1 MNEVHD
7 LEVMLGSS
15 VPIIVVESHEERRLV
30 DVFRQIAIRLGTPL
44 SQWTITEGMARA
56 DIDFE
61 ADTLSKDP
69 ETAVRKLKDSR
80 TAGVYLFLDF
90 HPYITNPVILRTV
103 REIAQDYDKVPRTI
117 VFISHKFD
125 APKEIERYTRHFEL
139 PLPDRETLRK
149 MVSGEARQWA
159 TENPGK
165 RVRAD
170 QKSLDALVGNM
181 MGLNL
186 DDARRL
192 VRNAIYDD
200 GVLSY
205 SDMPEVME
213 AKYKLLN
220 ADSVLAYEYDTARF
234 SEVGGLSRLKE
245 WLAVREA
252 AFRSD
257 SPPDGL
263 SRPKGILLL
272 GVQGCGKSLAAR
284 AVAGTWHVPLLGL
297 DIGAL
302 FNKYIGE
309 TEKNIRQALKMANIM
324 SPCVLWID
332 EIEKGLSQGGD
343 ETGTSQRI
351 LGTLLTWMADQNDGV
366 FIVATANDVSRLPP
380 ELLRKGRLDEIF
392 FVDLPDTETRRTI
405 FSVHMK
411 KRNLDIKALDLDQLA
426 KASEGFSGSEIEQAV
441 VSAFYTAHA
450 EKCQPDTEMI
460 VGAIRSTRPLS
471 VVMAEEVQSLR
482 DWARGRTVPAH

>member
-7 LEVMLGSS
+7 LEVILKAGA
-15 VPIIVVESHEERRLV
+15 PIIVIETHEERRMV
-30 DVFRQIAIRLGTPL
+30 DVFRRIAISLASPL
-44 SQWTITEGMARA
+44 YSWTITEGMARA
-56 DIDFE
+56 DIDSA

-69 ETAVRKLKDSR
+69 ETAVRMLKDSK

-103 REIAQDYDKVPRTI
+103 REIAQDFSKVPRTI
-117 VFISHKFD
+117 VFVSHKLEV
-125 APKEIERYTRHFEL
+125 PREIERYSRHFEL
-139 PLPDRETLRK
+139 PLPDRESMRK
-149 MVSGEARQWA
+149 MVSSEARQWA
-159 TENPGK
+159 ADNPGQ
-165 RVRAD
+165 RVKAD
-170 QKSLDALVGNM
+170 QKSLDAMVNNV

-220 ADSVLAYEYDTARF
+220 TDNVLAYEYDTARF
-234 SEVGGLSRLKE
+234 SEVGGLTKLRQ
-245 WLAVREA
+245 WLGIREA

-309 TEKNIRQALKMANIM
+309 TEKNIRQALKMASIM

-332 EIEKGLSQGGD
+332 EIEKGLNQGGD

-392 FVDLPDTETRRTI
+392 FVDLPDADTRKII
-405 FSVHMK
+405 FSVHLK
-411 KRNLDIKALDLDQLA
+411 KRNLDREDFDLDKLSQGS
-426 KASEGFSGSEIEQAV
+426 KGFSGSEIEQAV
-441 VSAFYTAHA
+441 VSAFYMAHA
-450 EKCQPDTEMI
+450 EKRQPDTAMVLE
-460 VGAIRSTRPLS
+460 ALRSTRPLS
-471 VVMAEEVQSLR
+471 VVMAEDIQALR
-482 DWARGRTVPAH
+482 TWARGRTVPAG